1 MSTFITNGN
10 EREVM
15 VGGAYDVTYGTKNP
29 GTDTLVIMDDSIVRG
44 TTLRTSILRILDR
57 LKPKKIILVSSSPQI
72 RYPDCYGIDMSRLGD
87 SAAFQAAV
95 HILKDKGQES
105 LLDELYLKA
114 KAEIIK
120 PAEEQRNIIQDLYA
134 GMSDAEISLKV
145 GEMVRPADLNAELEI
160 VYQSVEN
167 LHLASP
173 RHEGDWYFTGNF
185 PTPGGTKV
193 ANRSFLYFMEGR
205 KERAY

>member
-1 MSTFITNGN
+1 
-10 EREVM
+10 
-15 VGGAYDVTYGTKNP
+15 
-29 GTDTLVIMDDSIVRG
+29 
-44 TTLRTSILRILDR
+44 
-57 LKPKKIILVSSSPQI
+57 
-72 RYPDCYGIDMSRLGD
+72 MSRLGD
-87 SAAFQAAV
+87 FAAFQAAV

-167 LHLASP
+167 LHKASP
-173 RHEGDWYFTGNF
+173 KHEGDWYFTGNY

>member
-1 MSTFITNGN
+1 
-10 EREVM
+10 
-15 VGGAYDVTYGTKNP
+15 
-29 GTDTLVIMDDSIVRG
+29 MDDSIVRG

-87 SAAFQAAV
+87 FAAFQAAV
-95 HILKDKGQES
+95 HILKDSGREN

-114 KAEIIK
+114 KAEMEK

-145 GEMVRPADLNAELEI
+145 AELVRPADLNADLEI

-167 LHLASP
+167 LHKATP
-173 RHEGDWYFTGNF
+173 RHEGDWYFTGNY

-193 ANRSFLYFMEGR
+193 ANRSLMYYIEGR